1 MSIRSVSK
9 SAVVALALLAGASG
23 AAFAQA
29 AAPAAGGTKI
39 GLVDTRRLITGSAA
53 GKEILARLDKLA
65 DEKAEQLKPKQEEI
79 RVLQKKISDGQVSL
93 SEAKLAEMKRE
104 MEEKITSGRRLQE
117 DLQKQMEQAQA
128 TAFGEFEQK
137 LAPIVEQFGREQG
150 FAFILNVSFFN
161 QPNLPSGL
169 VWASDQ
175 SDVTDALI
183 KKIDA
188 VAPKP

>member
-1 MSIRSVSK
+1 MSIRFLSK
-9 SAVVALALLAGASG
+9 SVAVALALSVAASG

-29 AAPAAGGTKI
+29 APAAGASKI
-39 GLVDTRRLITGSAA
+39 GLVDTRRLITGSTA

-65 DEKAEQLKPKQEEI
+65 DEKAEQLKPRQEEI

-93 SEAKLAEMKRE
+93 SEAKLDELKRE

-128 TAFGEFEQK
+128 NAFGEFEKK

-188 VAPKP
+188 VAPTP

>member
-1 MSIRSVSK
+1 MSIRFAHKSV
-9 SAVVALALLAGASG
+9 AAALVMVATAAGAAS
-23 AAFAQA
+23 AQA
-29 AAPAAGGTKI
+29 TKV

-53 GKEILARLDKLA
+53 GKQILAKLDALA
-65 DEKAEQLKPKQEEI
+65 DQKAEQLKPRQEEI
-79 RVLQKKISDGQVSL
+79 RALQKKIADGQVSL
-93 SEAKLAEMKRE
+93 SEAKLAEMKRD

-128 TAFGEFEQK
+128 TAFSEFEQK

-150 FAFILNVSFFN
+150 FAFILNTSFFN

-175 SDVTDALI
+175 SDVTDELI
-183 KKIDA
+183 QKIDGQTPA
-188 VAPKP
+188 APAPKP

>member
-1 MSIRSVSK
+1 MSTRLVHK
-9 SAVVALALLAGASG
+9 AVATALVLVAAAAGAAS
-23 AAFAQA
+23 AQ
-29 AAPAAGGTKI
+29 GTKL

-53 GKEILARLDKLA
+53 GKQILAKLDALA
-65 DEKAEQLKPKQEEI
+65 DQKAEQLKPKQEEI
-79 RVLQKKISDGQVSL
+79 RALQKKIADGQVSL
-93 SEAKLAEMKRE
+93 SEAKLEELKRE

-128 TAFGEFEQK
+128 TAFGEFEKK
-137 LAPIVEQFGREQG
+137 LAPVVEQFGREQG

-188 VAPKP
+188 VAPTP

>member
-1 MSIRSVSK
+1 MSNRFVVKSVI
-9 SAVVALALLAGASG
+9 AFLLV
-23 AAFAQA
+23 A
-29 AAPAAGGTKI
+29 AASAGIAVAQPTKV
-39 GLVDTRRLITGSAA
+39 GLVDTRRLITGSAG

-79 RVLQKKISDGQVSL
+79 RVLQKKIADGQLSL
-93 SEAKLAEMKRE
+93 SEAKLEELKRE

-137 LAPIVEQFGREQG
+137 LAPIVEQFGKEQG
-150 FAFILNVSFFN
+150 YVFILNTSFFN

-169 VWASDQ
+169 VWANEE
-175 SDVTDALI
+175 SDVTDELI
-183 KKIDA
+183 AKIDA
-188 VAPKP
+188 QGAAKP